1 MARTK
6 TSWWLPEADSRP
18 FTDRLREAQH
28 RMRVGNTPPAIQ
40 AFFDALEAKERQ
52 ELGIWNDDRLPEG
65 TLIDVDEDEG
75 DGNGF

>member
-1 MARTK
+1 
-6 TSWWLPEADSRP
+6 
-18 FTDRLREAQH
+18 
-28 RMRVGNTPPAIQ
+28 MRVGNTPPAIQ